1 MDELNENENLVNEE
15 QTPKKKRKIGVIL
28 GILGGA
34 IALGIIIL
42 LICVFSSVKYR
53 YFGLVGNKFATL
65 TSYVEDF
72 EESVFGRILNTNFN
86 NKLTINTE
94 VDAKVDTQDKEI
106 LAWLNGFNNIQLT
119 ASENSDIKN
128 NYFDS
133 DIKVTLNGEEFILAN
148 LLRKNDVFSVNVD
161 KITDGYISADNTKL
175 PELWQKIGYEG
186 PEKFTSQVEFI
197 ESFNFSRSEKSELY
211 KALLRVGKAFTK
223 AFGKEDF
230 SEGKE
235 TITYNTK
242 SIDAKYID
250 FKMNSVEMNNGVIR
264 ALEQLLKEDKAID
277 VLLKLSNAYDNM
289 YAQAGYEVEPFTR
302 EEFVDAINYILDEV
316 KKLEFSEEDG
326 MIIRLYYEGNTIVK
340 AEVFNMNYTSSVLKL
355 VMIDDGREK
364 YYEYN
369 NGLMNYVD
377 NVYMAEKDIWT
388 HTIDVNYIDYETGEF
403 LEEYG
408 DTVVLT
414 LNSAQKDNCKI
425 VMTSDNG
432 NFEYVLEGIIDGN
445 KKNVNYSMIAS
456 DETSTNNINIKID
469 IADKSEF
476 EEKAVESAFDTATA
490 SDEEINAKKE
500 QVLKN
505 WNDFSAKNENKI
517 TQLYTAMSIYVGSMV
532 QTNSDYVM
540 E

>member
-326 MIIRLYYEGNTIVK
+326 MIIRLYYDGNTIVK

-476 EEKAVESAFDTATA
+476 EEKTVESAFDTAAA

-505 WNDFSAKNENKI
+505 WNEFSAKNENKI

>member
-15 QTPKKKRKIGVIL
+15 QVPKKKSKTGIIL

-34 IALGIIIL
+34 IVLGIVIL
-42 LICVFSSVKYR
+42 LICAFSSVKYR
-53 YFGLVGNKFATL
+53 YFGLVGNKFVTF

-72 EESVFGRILNTNFN
+72 EESVFGRILNTDFN
-86 NKLTINTE
+86 DKLTINTE
-94 VDAKVDTQDKEI
+94 IDAKVDTQDKEI
-106 LAWLNGFNNIQLT
+106 LAWLNGFNNIRLT

-133 DIKVTLNGEEFILAN
+133 DVKVILNGEEFILAN

-175 PELWQKIGYEG
+175 PELWQKIGYDG

-277 VLLKLSNAYDNM
+277 VLLKLSNSYDNM
-289 YAQAGYEVEPFTR
+289 YAQAGYEVQPFTR
-302 EEFVDAINYILDEV
+302 DEFVDAINYILEEV

-326 MIIRLYYEGNTIVK
+326 MVIRLYYEGNTIVK

-432 NFEYVLEGIIDGN
+432 NFEYVLEGIIDGS

-456 DETSTNNINIKID
+456 DETSTNNINIKVD
-469 IADKSEF
+469 IIKKAEF
-476 EEKAVESAFDTATA
+476 EEKIAENAFDTATA

>member
-476 EEKAVESAFDTATA
+476 EEKAVESAFDTTTA

>member
-326 MIIRLYYEGNTIVK
+326 MIIRLYYDGNTIVK

-505 WNDFSAKNENKI
+505 WNEFSAKNENKI